1 MSLAFMLGRQAIMS
15 DKSED
20 LLRAAES
27 LWFKIVQNRSVWFS
41 MVQHCF
47 PRNNNIEREAMNN
60 IEHEVLR
67 S

>member
-27 LWFKIVQNRSVWFS
+27 LWFKIVQNRSVGSALF
-41 MVQHCF
+41 F
-47 PRNNNIEREAMNN
+47 LELTILNAKR
-60 IEHEVLR
+60 
-67 S
+67 